1 MTDLWTYLEGCRKD
15 IVIYGMGNGADKI
28 ADELERRGLSV
39 AAYFASDDFVR
50 GQSFRGLRVMKF
62 SEIREA
68 FSNFVILIAFASSL
82 PDVMAR
88 MYELDAEFEVYAP
101 DVPVVGGAVF
111 DSVFYEEHKES
122 FEKARMLLA
131 DEESREIFDAILAY
145 KLTGKLCYLK
155 QATSSYDEVFEKV
168 LNVDRYERCADLG
181 AYNGDSVR
189 EFLKKFPKVRSI
201 VSLEPDRRNFK
212 KLSAFVESEELR
224 FVECHHCAAYS
235 HNGEMAFSQSGNRN
249 ARAGEGKGSVAVR
262 TLDSILGDRCVDYIK
277 YDVEGSEYEAL
288 VGSLSAIRAHRP
300 DLLVSVYHRNE
311 DLFSLILFLDSLDC
325 QYRFY
330 LRRFPYVP
338 AWDLNLY
345 AIAENRKNCV
355 K

>member
-1 MTDLWTYLEGCRKD
+1 MTDLWTYLQGANKP

-39 AAYFASDDFVR
+39 SAYFASDDFVR
-50 GQSFRGLRVMKF
+50 GQSFRSLRVMKF
-62 SEIREA
+62 DEVRTI
-68 FSNFVILIAFASSL
+68 FDDFIILIAFASSL

-88 MYELDAEFEVYAP
+88 MYALDAEYEVYAP

-111 DSVFYEEHKES
+111 DLAFYEAHRREFDE
-122 FEKARMLLA
+122 ARFLLA
-131 DEESREIFDAILAY
+131 DEESRRIFDAVIAY

-155 QATSSYDEVFEKV
+155 EATTSPDEVFEG
-168 LNVDRYERCADLG
+168 LIASEYYESCVDLG

-189 EFLKKFPKVRSI
+189 EFMARFPKLSQVISF
-201 VSLEPDRRNFK
+201 EPDRRNFR
-212 KLSAFVESEELR
+212 KLTSFVEQNGLD
-224 FVECHHCAAYS
+224 FVECHNCAAYS
-235 HNGEMAFSQSGNRN
+235 ENGEMAFSQSGNRN

-262 TLDSILGDRCVDYIK
+262 TLDSVLDGRRVDYIK

-288 VGSLSAIRAHRP
+288 VGSLKTIRRYSP

-311 DLFSLILFLDSLDC
+311 DLFRLPLFLHTVDPE
-325 QYRFY
+325 YRFY
-330 LRRFPYVP
+330 LRRFAYVP

-345 AIAENRKNCV
+345 VLKEK
-355 K
+355 